1 MLAMLLLQD
10 IDISERISQA
20 PKQRISIY
28 CIAESLDR
36 KLLEKRLEARGPSW
50 LVSKYPD
57 VLYGQYTSL
66 ENPNPTGVSASARTC
81 CTLGRF
87 FLQLSWLMC
96 RTSFDTLLLVQS
108 VFYFDYGCV
117 SFWNL
122 TPKQVTSVDMCYL
135 GLLCMLLCGMTYMH
149 ECQSVLYVYGYGSSP
164 MM

>member
-1 MLAMLLLQD
+1 MSGQCSEHAANALLQD

-66 ENPNPTGVSASARTC
+66 ENPNPTGVSPSAVPCCDWPLSFLLQCLWPLCRTC
-81 CTLGRF
+81 TDVI
-87 FLQLSWLMC
+87 SV
-96 RTSFDTLLLVQS
+96 LVQS

-122 TPKQVTSVDMCYL
+122 TPKQVCPQAIPHQL
-135 GLLCMLLCGMTYMH
+135 
-149 ECQSVLYVYGYGSSP
+149 SVL
-164 MM
+164 

>member
-1 MLAMLLLQD
+1 MLHIADKREGSDIAGNHVYALLQD

-66 ENPNPTGVSASARTC
+66 ENPNPTGVSACINRQ
-81 CTLGRF
+81 
-87 FLQLSWLMC
+87 LQ
-96 RTSFDTLLLVQS
+96 
-108 VFYFDYGCV
+108 
-117 SFWNL
+117 
-122 TPKQVTSVDMCYL
+122 
-135 GLLCMLLCGMTYMH
+135 
-149 ECQSVLYVYGYGSSP
+149 
-164 MM
+164 

>member
-1 MLAMLLLQD
+1 MSLPEELEELELPPPQLEVPPALFEVRALAINRWKFCSLIGITCIFKEQDTPALRSIALQD

-66 ENPNPTGVSASARTC
+66 ENPTPTGVRFTLPFICVLRRLRVCAAAPFASIVMA
-81 CTLGRF
+81 
-87 FLQLSWLMC
+87 
-96 RTSFDTLLLVQS
+96 V
-108 VFYFDYGCV
+108 
-117 SFWNL
+117 
-122 TPKQVTSVDMCYL
+122 
-135 GLLCMLLCGMTYMH
+135 
-149 ECQSVLYVYGYGSSP
+149 
-164 MM
+164 